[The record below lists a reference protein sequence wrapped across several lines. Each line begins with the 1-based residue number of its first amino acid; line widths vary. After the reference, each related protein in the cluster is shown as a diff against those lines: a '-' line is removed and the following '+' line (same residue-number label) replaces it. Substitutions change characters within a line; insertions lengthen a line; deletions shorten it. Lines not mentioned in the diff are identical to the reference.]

1 MRTTTILAYLLL
13 SALLTAC
20 SGVDIEPS
28 SVDQFAAGNYKY
40 YKWRTTP
47 LPPNSTSSDPFYAID
62 PVMRREVNA
71 GLQARGYILDKA
83 RAQFSVDY
91 LYGIGMREGAQSEQA
106 SNISPVPSVTPNRQ
120 VDQASVDNA
129 IALGG
134 VKETSNILLQF
145 NDMDSNAL
153 MSPGN
158 MRNNLTVGTARD
170 VIDKIKRYEDLGYD
184 EYSFWIDSGMSH
196 ERKRASL
203 ERFLNDVIPAFE

>member
-1 MRTTTILAYLLL
+1 MI
-13 SALLTAC
+13 TA
-20 SGVDIEPS
+20 
-28 SVDQFAAGNYKY
+28 
-40 YKWRTTP
+40 P
-47 LPPNSTSSDPFYAID
+47 LPPKSTSSDPFYAID

-71 GLQARGYILDKA
+71 SLQARGYILDKA

-145 NDMDSNAL
+145 NDMDSNAQVWQVL
-153 MSPGN
+153 MTKIVENANRVDTS
-158 MRNNLTVGTARD
+158 RLDENLTKSLARALKTLPHATAAGTP
-170 VIDKIKRYEDLGYD
+170 G
-184 EYSFWIDSGMSH
+184 G
-196 ERKRASL
+196 
-203 ERFLNDVIPAFE
+203 